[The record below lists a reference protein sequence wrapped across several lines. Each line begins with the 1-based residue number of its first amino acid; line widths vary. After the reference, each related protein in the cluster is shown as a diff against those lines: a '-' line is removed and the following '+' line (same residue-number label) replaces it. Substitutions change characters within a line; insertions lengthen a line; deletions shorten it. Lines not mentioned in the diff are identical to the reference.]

1 MVDGF
6 ESNQIE
12 NRIGY
17 ATKIQWHKSIRYT
30 THIAPNINVEEKLK
44 EAKPSLCLCSHSKDS
59 NRGSLTSWIFRRSS
73 QSCAICSAQANGDS
87 PILVEASDTSPFGER
102 YELISLLGQGGMGSV
117 YKVKDRNLDSVFA
130 VKVLRSD
137 LALEQGAVKRFEQ
150 EAVAASQL
158 THPNLVAVYE
168 NGVTHDG
175 EPFLVMDY
183 VSGENLSQLMSR
195 DGYLSASRAIEIFI
209 QLSDAIAHA
218 HSKGVIHRDLKPSN
232 VLVTKTENGADFVK
246 IVDFGIAK
254 VLPASDKDAA
264 TLTQTGELFGSPL
277 YMSPEQCL
285 GDRLD
290 LRSDIYSIGCLM
302 YEAVTGK
309 PPFTGSNPIKIIF
322 KHVNEPP
329 PPIRKPLSG
338 HDVPIGLE
346 AIILKCLEK
355 SPDNRYQS
363 APELMHDLLLLQE
376 GREPTC
382 MKTGATTMTLRRRKK
397 RLALYIAACATL
409 VTSLAACAALW
420 HFQGPTIINY
430 FTPAKKEAERKPSL
444 ADNEII
450 NDCTRQ
456 IKAHPKVAK
465 YYVQRGQA
473 YRSVREYQLALN
485 DLTMAIQLEPSAE
498 SYRERAWTY
507 NMMQKWQEAIED
519 CDNAIKRDP
528 SYADA
533 YVSRARSYCALNN
546 WEKALQD
553 SEKAIKLGSPN
564 SVTYTNHALALWKTG
579 RVDEALKNLRKSLML
594 DSTSYL
600 ALNMRSKI
608 YAEIGKYDKAI
619 EDLSAILAEKPDDFP
634 RMAERADLYVK
645 NKQYE
650 EGAAEAKRLMS
661 LSDHPWGHRVLGRAY
676 LGMGKINEAL
686 SELEAALRQT
696 PNDDYCLTQLGITY
710 RTMKDYD
717 KAIKYFNEAI
727 SRNPNFKD
735 AYLERA
741 EAFSKLGESD
751 LARQDIET
759 YREITK
765 VKN

>member
-1 MVDGF
+1 M
-6 ESNQIE
+6 
-12 NRIGY
+12 
-17 ATKIQWHKSIRYT
+17 
-30 THIAPNINVEEKLK
+30 EEKLK
-44 EAKPSLCLCSHSKDS
+44 EAKPSLCVCSHSKDS

-73 QSCAICSAQANGDS
+73 QSCAICSAQASGES
-87 PILVEASDTSPFGER
+87 PRLVEAKDASPFGER

-117 YKVKDRNLDSVFA
+117 YKVKDKNLDSVFA

-150 EAVAASQL
+150 EAIAASQL

-183 VSGENLSQLMSR
+183 VAGENLSQLMSR
-195 DGYLSASRAIEIFI
+195 DGYLTVSRAIEIFV

-254 VLPASDKDAA
+254 VMPASDKDAA

-338 HDVPIGLE
+338 HDVPLGLE

-363 APELMHDLLLLQE
+363 AAELMHDLLLLQE

-397 RLALYIAACATL
+397 RIALYIASCASL
-409 VTSLAACAALW
+409 VVSLAACAALW

-430 FTPAKKEAERKPSL
+430 FTPPPKEVEHKKQSI
-444 ADNEII
+444 ADNEFIK
-450 NDCTRQ
+450 DCTLQ

-465 YYVQRGQA
+465 YYLTRGQA
-473 YRSVREYQLALN
+473 YRSAREYQLAIN
-485 DLTMAIQLEPSAE
+485 DMTMAIQLEPTAE
-498 SYRERAWTY
+498 AYRERAWTY
-507 NMMQKWQEAIED
+507 NMMAKWQEAIDD
-519 CDNAIKRDP
+519 CDKAIKLDP
-528 SYADA
+528 KFTDA
-533 YVSRARSYCALNN
+533 YISRARSYVELKN
-546 WEKALQD
+546 WPKALAD
-553 SEKAIKLGSPN
+553 SDVAIKLGPPHPVAHIN
-564 SVTYTNHALALWKTG
+564 RALALWKTD
-579 RVDEALKNLRKSLML
+579 RIDEALKDLRKALML
-594 DSTSYL
+594 DNTSYL
-600 ALNMRSKI
+600 ALNMRSRI
-608 YAEIGKYDKAI
+608 YNDIGKYDKAI
-619 EDLSAILAEKPDDFP
+619 EDLSAILAEKPEDFP

-645 NKQYE
+645 NKEYE
-650 EGAAEAKRLMS
+650 KAAAEAKRLMS
-661 LSDHPWGHRVLGRAY
+661 KSDHSWGHRVLGRAY
-676 LGMGKINEAL
+676 LGMGKLNEAL
-686 SELEAALRQT
+686 SEFEAANKQT